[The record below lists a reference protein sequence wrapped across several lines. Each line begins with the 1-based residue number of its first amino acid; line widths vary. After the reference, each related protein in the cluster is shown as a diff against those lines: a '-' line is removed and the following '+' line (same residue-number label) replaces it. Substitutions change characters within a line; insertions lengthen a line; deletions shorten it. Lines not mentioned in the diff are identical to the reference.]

1 MRSLLV
7 KLLSICMLSIPVPMT
22 GQFVHKDMKKIK
34 NLRGAVKFGTAVRD
48 VAKHCEEIGNG
59 ERRKFL
65 AKVDTGELIHEPFGK
80 YYLTSLKQK
89 LVQEVRDAL
98 RVLDIS
104 DSFIEKIPT
113 LGMKYIDEKKGNVT
127 AAVARKINFFP
138 ISASGKN
145 QSSTTAGILINTEV
159 IPQSS
164 PFMRK
169 FHFLHEGGHVRAY
182 CSGAGNNKELQEVI
196 ADTYVLAALTRL
208 TEKKNFQNL
217 VQKCCLFARPNL
229 YLTSYELVYH
239 GKKLFDIQQRGAKLD
254 VPAYA
259 RQIVI
264 DRKKDGYKQRITQEV
279 KKTLGSTRDNA
290 SNFDS
295 KNLLK
300 KSIKNK

>member
-1 MRSLLV
+1 MRNLLA
-7 KLLSICMLSIPVPMT
+7 KLFGICMLSIPVPMT

-104 DSFIEKIPT
+104 DSFIEKIPI
-113 LGMKYIDEKKGNVT
+113 LGMKCIDEKKGNVT

-138 ISASGKN
+138 LFASGKN

-239 GKKLFDIQQRGAKLD
+239 GKKLFDMQQRGIKPD
-254 VPAYA
+254 VPTYA
-259 RQIVI
+259 RQII
-264 DRKKDGYKQRITQEV
+264 TYRKKNGYEDRVAGGAAK
-279 KKTLGSTRDNA
+279 LLASTCGNA
-290 SNFDS
+290 NGFDL
-295 KNLLK
+295 KNLIK
-300 KSIKNK
+300 K

>member
-1 MRSLLV
+1 MDGYMRNLLV
-7 KLLSICMLSIPVPMT
+7 KLFVICMLSTTVSMI
-22 GQFVHKDMKKIK
+22 GQFLHKDMNEEK
-34 NLRGAVKFGTAVRD
+34 NLRGVVKFGTAVRD

-169 FHFLHEGGHVRAY
+169 FHFLHEGGHVRADFLGE
-182 CSGAGNNKELQEVI
+182 SEFNNNPEALELNE
-196 ADTYVLAALTRL
+196 VLAEVYALVALTKV
-208 TEKKNFQNL
+208 TEKDDYKHFIENL
-217 VQKCCLFARPNL
+217 CMIGSPRP
-229 YLTSYELVYH
+229 YFSPRELVYY
-239 GKKLFDIQQRGAKLD
+239 GEQFFVAKLRKEKLD
-254 VPAYA
+254 MPTYA
-259 RQIVI
+259 RKII
-264 DRKKDGYKQRITQEV
+264 ADRKKNGYERKIGLGAKKLLCSTQER
-279 KKTLGSTRDNA
+279 L
-290 SNFDS
+290 
-295 KNLLK
+295 
-300 KSIKNK
+300 